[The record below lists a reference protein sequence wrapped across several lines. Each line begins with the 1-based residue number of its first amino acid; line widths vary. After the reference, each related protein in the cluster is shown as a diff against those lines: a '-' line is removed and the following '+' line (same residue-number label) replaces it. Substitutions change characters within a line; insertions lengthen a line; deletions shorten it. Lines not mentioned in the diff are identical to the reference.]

1 MTDTEI
7 AILLLAAVVVLLF
20 LCWVSLRAVGD
31 KIDSLFHTMRGFM
44 TYYEQLNDSQ
54 VRKRLEIDSMADQSF
69 AQWPAEDPKDSNLA
83 SRPGA
88 VV

>member
-1 MTDTEI
+1 
-7 AILLLAAVVVLLF
+7 
-20 LCWVSLRAVGD
+20 
-31 KIDSLFHTMRGFM
+31 MRGFM

-54 VRKRLEIDSMADQSF
+54 VRKRLQIDSMADQSF